1 MKVLILGGTGA
12 IGRYLVSLL
21 AANDNSVHVTSRS
34 AHQNSKNI
42 KYIMGNAHSIPFISE
57 VCSEKWDAIVDF
69 MSYKTDEFKE
79 RHSILQNATKQYI
92 YISSSR
98 VYADNE
104 HPIKETSP
112 RLLDVCSDKLYLTT
126 DEYALTKARQE
137 NILFSSDKNN
147 YTIIRPYITYGTY
160 RYQLGVMEKEEWLY
174 RALHGR
180 TILFPYEIYE
190 RHTTITYG
198 YDVAYAI
205 YKIIGNPKAIG
216 QVFHITNKLA
226 LTWRDVFE
234 IYKEII
240 CDLCGI
246 TLRIKLVSTADFLT
260 LRAPDLIYQLKY
272 DRMYDRLY
280 DTEKETDYADADK
293 FLSPR
298 EGLEICLKDFISNP
312 IWRGINWTFEA
323 RKDKLVNE
331 RASLSE
337 INGYKNKIKY
347 FISRYLR

>member
-12 IGRYLVSLL
+12 IGKYLVSLL
-21 AANDNSVHVTSRS
+21 AANDNSVYVTSRS
-34 AHQNSKNI
+34 AHQDSTNI
-42 KYIMGNAHSIPFISE
+42 KYIMGNAHSIAFISE
-57 VCSEKWDAIVDF
+57 VCNEEWDVIVDF

-79 RHSILQNATKQYI
+79 RHSILQNATKQYV

-98 VYADNE
+98 VYADQE

-112 RLLDVCSDKLYLTT
+112 RLLDICSDRLYLTT

-137 NILFSSDKNN
+137 NILFSSGKNN
-147 YTIIRPYITYGTY
+147 YTIIRPYITYGTH
-160 RYQLGVMEKEEWLY
+160 RYQLGVLEKEEWLY

-180 TILFPYEIYE
+180 TILFPYEIYK

-205 YKIIGNPKAIG
+205 YKIIGNEKALG
-216 QVFHITNKLA
+216 QAFHITNKSP
-226 LTWRDVFE
+226 LTWKDVFE
-234 IYKEII
+234 IYKKLIF
-240 CDLCGI
+240 DLCGI
-246 TLRIKLVSTADFLT
+246 TLRIKLVSTDDFNT

-272 DRMYDRLY
+272 DRMYDREF
-280 DTEKETDYADADK
+280 DTEKETEYADADN

-312 IWRGINWTFEA
+312 VWRGVNWTFEA

-331 RASLSE
+331 RTSLFE
-337 INGYKNKIKY
+337 INGYKNKLKY
-347 FISRYLR
+347 FINRYLI